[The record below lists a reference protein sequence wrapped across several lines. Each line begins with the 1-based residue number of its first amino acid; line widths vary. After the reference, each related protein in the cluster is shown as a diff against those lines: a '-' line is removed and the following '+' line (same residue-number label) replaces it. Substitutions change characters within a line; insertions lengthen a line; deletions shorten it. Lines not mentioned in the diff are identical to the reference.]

1 MEANIAKDICIL
13 YLGLM
18 GYGKRKEEEEEE
30 EATQEAAA
38 VNECRSKIVG

>member
-1 MEANIAKDICIL
+1 MEANIAKDICIV

-30 EATQEAAA
+30 TQEAAA

>member
-1 MEANIAKDICIL
+1 MEANIAKDICIV

-30 EATQEAAA
+30 AAQEAAA